1 VRLVFSLSQLERDIA
16 RRSRALR
23 GLRAAGIAFAAAVGV
38 VLAASVAIR
47 FGAFAPRLAL
57 SLGALLFVGLAA
69 LVGYLVGR
77 ARRPSIPRLLL
88 SIDLALA
95 TGERLGSLH
104 ELRSRGTAV
113 PLQKRIEEILTQA
126 PPAWRR
132 VLRIR
137 QTEVLPWV
145 AGGVAL
151 ALAIFLAVTI
161 SPPVPATA
169 ADPGERSRI
178 SSKGTAVSPSDSG
191 EAAADGAA
199 AGRLDPG
206 QSEPALPL
214 VDTLAEILLAPPSR
228 GLLSAL
234 TDEEVAQG
242 SRSARDPREALSELL
257 SQLMSRA
264 QIDPRQSF
272 ALTEREKTALRDLL
286 QDLPSSGLRQS
297 LTSLLS
303 GETGDALKD
312 QIADSKRLLDSL
324 NQSAEGEGNA
334 QVDSAPEDQEADV
347 SEDGSGSIGW
357 SPPATSSEGNTGS
370 AEGGE
375 QQSGTKLEGPGT
387 EDELAPPLNDEGGTA
402 AGRTGPG
409 EGSASPP
416 GVGFVPE
423 DLLGSLGAGGEM
435 RRFFTKGIPFEPPAA
450 ERGPAAVLSLDYET
464 LRALLEARTLAPGVQ
479 ALVRTYFEKITQGG
493 P

>member
-1 VRLVFSLSQLERDIA
+1 VFSLSQLERDIV

-23 GLRAAGIAFAAAVGV
+23 GLRGAGIAFAAAVGV
-38 VLAASVAIR
+38 VLAASVAER
-47 FGAFAPRLAL
+47 FVAFAPRLVL

-69 LVGYLVGR
+69 LAGYLVGR

-95 TGERLGSLH
+95 TGERLSSLH
-104 ELRSRGTAV
+104 ELRSRGAAP
-113 PLQKRIEEILTQA
+113 PLQKRIEEILEQA

-137 QTEVLPWV
+137 RTEVLPWV

-151 ALAIFLAVTI
+151 ALAIFLAVTV

-178 SSKGTAVSPSDSG
+178 SSKGTAVSPFDSG
-191 EAAADGAA
+191 EAAADGAT

-206 QSEPALPL
+206 ESEPALPL
-214 VDTLAEILLAPPSR
+214 VDTLAEILPAPPSR
-228 GLLSAL
+228 GLLSDL

-297 LTSLLS
+297 LSSLLS

-334 QVDSAPEDQEADV
+334 QVDSVPEDQKTDA
-347 SEDGSGSIGW
+347 SEDESESIGW
-357 SPPATSSEGNTGS
+357 VPPVTSAEGNTGS

-375 QQSGTKLEGPGT
+375 RQSGTKLDGPGT

-409 EGSASPP
+409 EGSAPPP
-416 GVGFVPE
+416 GAGFVPE
-423 DLLGSLGAGGEM
+423 DLLGSLGAGGDM
-435 RRFFTKGIPFEPPAA
+435 RRFFTKGMPFEPPAE
-450 ERGPAAVLSLDYET
+450 ERGPAAVLPLDYEA
-464 LRALLEARTLAPGVQ
+464 LRALLEARALTPGVQ

>member
-1 VRLVFSLSQLERDIA
+1 MFSLSRLERDIA
-16 RRSRALR
+16 QRSRALR
-23 GLRAAGIAFAAAVGV
+23 GLRGAGITFAAAVGV
-38 VLAASVAIR
+38 VLAGSVAIR

-69 LVGYLVGR
+69 LAGYLVGR

-95 TGERLGSLH
+95 TGERLSSLH
-104 ELRSRGTAV
+104 ELRSRGAAP
-113 PLQKRIEEILTQA
+113 PLQKRIEEILEQA

-137 QTEVLPWV
+137 RTEVFPWV

-161 SPPVPATA
+161 APPVPATA
-169 ADPGERSRI
+169 ADPGEVSRI

-214 VDTLAEILLAPPSR
+214 VDTLAEILPAPPSR
-228 GLLSAL
+228 GLLSDL

-286 QDLPSSGLRQS
+286 QDLPSSGLRQPLS
-297 LTSLLS
+297 SLLS

-334 QVDSAPEDQEADV
+334 QVDSVPEDQKTDA
-347 SEDGSGSIGW
+347 SEDESESIGW
-357 SPPATSSEGNTGS
+357 VPPVTSAEGNTGS

-375 QQSGTKLEGPGT
+375 RQSGTKLDGPGT

-409 EGSASPP
+409 EGSAPPP
-416 GVGFVPE
+416 GAGFVPE
-423 DLLGSLGAGGEM
+423 DLLGSLGAGGDM
-435 RRFFTKGIPFEPPAA
+435 RRFFTKGMPFEPPAA
-450 ERGPAAVLSLDYET
+450 ERGPAAVLPLDYEA
-464 LRALLEARTLAPGVQ
+464 LRALLEARALTPGVQ

>member
-1 VRLVFSLSQLERDIA
+1 MFSLSRLERDIA

-23 GLRAAGIAFAAAVGV
+23 GLRGAGIAFAAAVGV
-38 VLAASVAIR
+38 VLATSVAIR

-57 SLGALLFVGLAA
+57 FLGALLFVGLAA

-77 ARRPSIPRLLL
+77 ARRPSISRLLL
-88 SIDLALA
+88 SIDLSLA
-95 TGERLGSLH
+95 TGERLSSLH
-104 ELRSRGTAV
+104 ELRSRGAAL
-113 PLQKRIEEILTQA
+113 PLQKRIEEILEQA

-137 QTEVLPWV
+137 RTEVFPWV

-151 ALAIFLAVTI
+151 ALAIFLAVTVA
-161 SPPVPATA
+161 PPVPATA
-169 ADPGERSRI
+169 ADPGEVSRI
-178 SSKGTAVSPSDSG
+178 SSKGTAVSASDSG
-191 EAAADGAA
+191 EATSDGAV

-206 QSEPALPL
+206 QAEPALPL
-214 VDTLAEILLAPPSR
+214 VDTLAEILPAPRSR
-228 GLLSAL
+228 GLLGAL
-234 TDEEVAQG
+234 TDEEVAQE
-242 SRSARDPREALSELL
+242 SPPARDPREALSELL
-257 SQLMSRA
+257 SQLMSRG

-272 ALTEREKTALRDLL
+272 ALTEQERTALRDLL
-286 QDLPSSGLRQS
+286 QDLPGSGLRQS
-297 LTSLLS
+297 LSSLLS

-312 QIADSKRLLDSL
+312 QIAESKRLLDSL

-334 QVDSAPEDQEADV
+334 QVDRAPEDQKADV
-347 SEDGSGSIGW
+347 GEDGSGSIGW
-357 SPPATSSEGNTGS
+357 VPLATSPEGNTGS

-387 EDELAPPLNDEGGTA
+387 EDEVAPPLNDEGGTA
-402 AGRTGPG
+402 AGRAGPG
-409 EGSASPP
+409 EESASPP

-423 DLLGSLGAGGEM
+423 DLLGTLGAGGDM
-435 RRFFTKGIPFEPPAA
+435 RRFFTKGIPFEPPAE
-450 ERGPAAVLSLDYET
+450 ERGSAAVLSLDYET
-464 LRALLEARTLAPGVQ
+464 LRALLEARVVAPDVQ

>member
-1 VRLVFSLSQLERDIA
+1 MFSLSQLERDIA

-23 GLRAAGIAFAAAVGV
+23 GLRGAGIAFAAAVGV
-38 VLAASVAIR
+38 VLAASVAER

-69 LVGYLVGR
+69 LAGYLVGR
-77 ARRPSIPRLLL
+77 ARRPSIPHLLL

-95 TGERLGSLH
+95 TGERLSSLH
-104 ELRSRGTAV
+104 ELRSRGASV

-132 VLRIR
+132 VLRIHR
-137 QTEVLPWV
+137 TEVLPWV
-145 AGGVAL
+145 AGAVAL

-169 ADPGERSRI
+169 ADPGERSPAA
-178 SSKGTAVSPSDSG
+178 SKGTTVSPSGSR
-191 EAAADGAA
+191 EAETDGAA

-206 QSEPALPL
+206 ESEPALPL
-214 VDTLAEILLAPPSR
+214 VDTLAEILPAPPSR
-228 GLLSAL
+228 GLLGDL

-272 ALTEREKTALRDLL
+272 ALTEQEKTALRGLL
-286 QDLPSSGLRQS
+286 QDLPSSSLRQS
-297 LTSLLS
+297 LSSLLR

-312 QIADSKRLLDSL
+312 QLAESKRLLDSL
-324 NQSAEGEGNA
+324 NQSAEEEANA
-334 QVDSAPEDQEADV
+334 QVDSVPEDQKTDA
-347 SEDGSGSIGW
+347 SEDESGSIGW
-357 SPPATSSEGNTGS
+357 VPLATSSEGNTGS
-370 AEGGE
+370 AEGSE
-375 QQSGTKLEGPGT
+375 PQSGTKFDGPGT
-387 EDELAPPLNDEGGTA
+387 EDEVAPPLNDEGGTA
-402 AGRTGPG
+402 AGHAGPG

-416 GVGFVPE
+416 GIGFVAE
-423 DLLGSLGAGGEM
+423 DLLGSLGASGDM
-435 RRFFTKGIPFEPPAA
+435 RRFFTKGIPFEPPTE
-450 ERGPAAVLSLDYET
+450 ERGSAAVLSLDYET
-464 LRALLEARTLAPGVQ
+464 LRALLEARAVAPEVQ
-479 ALVRTYFEKITQGG
+479 ALVRSYFEQITQGG

>member
-1 VRLVFSLSQLERDIA
+1 M
-16 RRSRALR
+16 
-23 GLRAAGIAFAAAVGV
+23 AFAAAVGV

>member
-1 VRLVFSLSQLERDIA
+1 MFSLSQLERDIA
-16 RRSRALR
+16 RRSGALR
-23 GLRAAGIAFAAAVGV
+23 GLRGAGIAFAAAVGV

-95 TGERLGSLH
+95 TGERLASLH

-137 QTEVLPWV
+137 RTEVLPWV

-206 QSEPALPL
+206 ESEPALPL
-214 VDTLAEILLAPPSR
+214 VDTLAEILPAPPSR
-228 GLLSAL
+228 GLLGAL

-242 SRSARDPREALSELL
+242 SPPARDPREALSELL
-257 SQLMSRA
+257 SQLMSRG
-264 QIDPRQSF
+264 QVDPRQSF
-272 ALTEREKTALRDLL
+272 ALTEQEKTALRDLL

-297 LTSLLS
+297 LSSLLS

-312 QIADSKRLLDSL
+312 QIAESKRLLDSL

-334 QVDSAPEDQEADV
+334 QVDGAPGDQKTDA

-357 SPPATSSEGNTGS
+357 VPPATSPEGSTGS

-375 QQSGTKLEGPGT
+375 RQSGTKLDGPGM

-402 AGRTGPG
+402 AGRTGRG

-416 GVGFVPE
+416 GAGFVPE
-423 DLLGSLGAGGEM
+423 DLLGSLGAGGDM
-435 RRFFTKGIPFEPPAA
+435 RRFFTKGMPFEPPAA
-450 ERGPAAVLSLDYET
+450 ERGPAAVLPLDYEA
-464 LRALLEARTLAPGVQ
+464 LRALLEARALTPGVQ
-479 ALVRTYFEKITQGG
+479 ALVRSYFEKITQGG